1 MPAAFVRVIT
11 QELEFSMESE
21 NAQET
26 RSSIH
31 KLVSK
36 SGIRAEFRLQNRLIA
51 HELFLIRKEIEAM
64 AMAMAMAMLEELKK
78 KTFATSFAG
87 GVPDIARCWR
97 CEEAT
102 QTPPAN
108 SSFDINCD
116 EN

>member
-1 MPAAFVRVIT
+1 
-11 QELEFSMESE
+11 MESE

-64 AMAMAMAMLEELKK
+64 AMAMAMLEELKK
-78 KTFATSFAG
+78 KTFASEA
-87 GVPDIARCWR
+87 
-97 CEEAT
+97 EEA
-102 QTPPAN
+102 AN
-108 SSFDINCD
+108 ARL
-116 EN
+116 